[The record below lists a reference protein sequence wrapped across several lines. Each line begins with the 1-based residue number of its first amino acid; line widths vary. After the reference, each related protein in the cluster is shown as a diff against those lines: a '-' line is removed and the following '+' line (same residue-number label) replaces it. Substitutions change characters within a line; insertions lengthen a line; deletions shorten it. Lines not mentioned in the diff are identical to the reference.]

1 MKRKCWVEENG
12 MIEKSE
18 KWMVKEKQVGEER
31 KGRECL
37 EKVKVCRGRRKR
49 QSPI

>member
-18 KWMVKEKQVGEER
+18 KWMVKEKQVGESER
-31 KGRECL
+31 GESVLK
-37 EKVKVCRGRRKR
+37 K
-49 QSPI
+49 